1 MDDSRINALLKTR
14 DEVSANEILALFPE
28 APRQTVYSRIRKLI
42 NDGQLQTI
50 GKGLYTTV
58 PKLKYV
64 PEITPEMRRLTDYL
78 NEKCIGVNYCISEKN
93 GNYWIDLDKQDIPMV
108 SYCLKEHGEKV
119 ITEKEAQRSPV
130 PPAGYVIL
138 GKIISE
144 MPMITIEE
152 MNVSSLEKDLIDQL
166 VGGKLALLDLQK
178 KMEAYAVNVDR
189 MRRYAARRGV
199 SEELSKM
206 MASLD
211 RGRLEMISA
220 VQKYFRTSAV
230 TRAWVFGS
238 FARGEET
245 PESDLDLLVDYDE
258 KAQIDLLDTIQYSLD
273 IKKSIRRDVDLVEN
287 GYLRPFAIES
297 ANKDKYMIYAR

>member
-1 MDDSRINALLKTR
+1 MDDSRIDALLKTR

-64 PEITPEMRRLTDYL
+64 PEITPGMRRLTDYL

-130 PPAGYVIL
+130 PPVGYVIL
-138 GKIISE
+138 GRIISE

-152 MNVSSLEKDLIDQL
+152 LNVSSLEKDLIDQL

-287 GYLRPFAIES
+287 GYLRPFAVES